1 PQSRHPTT
9 GELLRQAKCVPKGKY
24 TGNRTPPGPLWNT
37 PQKIWVKH
45 WPAGTCNTN
54 TPHCWTITNHT
65 PTHTRNTH
73 IHTQQPEPHTEQP
86 RTHR

>member
-1 PQSRHPTT
+1 
-9 GELLRQAKCVPKGKY
+9 
-24 TGNRTPPGPLWNT
+24 PLWNT

-65 PTHTRNTH
+65 PQHTRNTH
-73 IHTQQPEPHTEQP
+73 IHTQQPEPPPPPLPEPTP
-86 RTHR
+86 TPAAPAGTP